1 MKFNKNYKTMGYAM
15 VPIDIIIPLD
25 EGQAPDDVAV
35 NYINQYNNAKVKIK
49 EATEAKDKAEYILKS
64 LLGENEARTVGGFKV
79 TWKM

>member
-1 MKFNKNYKTMGYAM
+1 MGYAM